1 MEKNMEEKLLKEIR
15 TIFKNVN
22 KKQEI
27 LNRSPKRKIK
37 NKATTIASGK
47 KLNNKIE
54 TKNGF
59 RITVRKHSV
68 STCLEKTKGGRQRV
82 TEYRQKL
89 EELINNPIINEDDK
103 KLVKF
108 IADALDASFE
118 RSRKARE
125 RYLAKKAIENKENNE
140 GDEHTIKEVK
150 QDEEIISKAEDESQN
165 ETGRVDAVE
174 ANPEEAKQESQI
186 ENETSGLDS
195 IITKKK
201 RKQLKPSIDN
211 LEIPSRG
218 AKTYLQNQL
227 TQTKSLEEQPSRKMS
242 IRIGRKVNVANPEQ
256 DGKEET
262 FAISNKKMER
272 IVNDFLDRIKFL
284 NSSEI
289 QENAEN
295 IRAKIENGEIDSSL
309 IYGLM
314 KALETDSIHIP
325 EMKAHKKEI
334 GIAFEQILGQ
344 RSEGNLDIIVDYADM
359 SKGLHSSNISR
370 RVDTY
375 KKMDEMKFIREIG
388 EFKPNIFDRVNKFF
402 KKRKKINEIE
412 IREDVAA
419 EPTRHTEFVGRLKSK
434 QSDYTAEKRL
444 RIDERI
450 ENRFKGLYR

>member
-1 MEKNMEEKLLKEIR
+1 
-15 TIFKNVN
+15 
-22 KKQEI
+22 
-27 LNRSPKRKIK
+27 
-37 NKATTIASGK
+37 
-47 KLNNKIE
+47 
-54 TKNGF
+54 
-59 RITVRKHSV
+59 
-68 STCLEKTKGGRQRV
+68 
-82 TEYRQKL
+82 
-89 EELINNPIINEDDK
+89 
-103 KLVKF
+103 
-108 IADALDASFE
+108 
-118 RSRKARE
+118 
-125 RYLAKKAIENKENNE
+125 
-140 GDEHTIKEVK
+140 
-150 QDEEIISKAEDESQN
+150 
-165 ETGRVDAVE
+165 
-174 ANPEEAKQESQI
+174 
-186 ENETSGLDS
+186 
-195 IITKKK
+195 
-201 RKQLKPSIDN
+201 
-211 LEIPSRG
+211 
-218 AKTYLQNQL
+218 
-227 TQTKSLEEQPSRKMS
+227 
-242 IRIGRKVNVANPEQ
+242 
-256 DGKEET
+256 
-262 FAISNKKMER
+262 MER